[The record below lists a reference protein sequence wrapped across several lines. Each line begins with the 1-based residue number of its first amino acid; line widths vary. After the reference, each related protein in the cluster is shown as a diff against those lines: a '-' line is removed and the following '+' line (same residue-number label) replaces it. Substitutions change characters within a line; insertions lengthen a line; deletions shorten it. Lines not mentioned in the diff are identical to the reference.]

1 MPLVLKTLRE
11 AAAELG
17 MPEVELKT
25 MVDLKKVRA
34 VLKRGQP
41 LFAPDEIAKL
51 KRLRKTVPESAKP
64 VIAATPA
71 PIPAKPAP
79 TGKPSI
85 PKRPPPS
92 RRIGPKEP

>member
-1 MPLVLKTLRE
+1 MPLTMKTLRE
-11 AAAELG
+11 AAAEVG
-17 MPEVELKT
+17 IPEAELKA
-25 MVDLKKVRA
+25 MVDMKKVRA

-71 PIPAKPAP
+71 VPKPVPAKPFV
-79 TGKPSI
+79 

-92 RRIGPKEP
+92 RRIGPQ

>member
-1 MPLVLKTLRE
+1 MPLVMKTLRE

-17 MPEVELKT
+17 MPEAELKA

-51 KRLRKTVPESAKP
+51 RRLRKTVPESAKP

-71 PIPAKPAP
+71 KAAVPKPVP
-79 TGKPSI
+79 GKPFV

-92 RRIGPKEP
+92 RRIGPQ

>member
-1 MPLVLKTLRE
+1 MPLVMKTLRE

-17 MPEVELKT
+17 MPEAELKT
-25 MVDLKKVRA
+25 MVDLRKVRA

-41 LFAPDEIAKL
+41 MFAPDEIAKL

-64 VIAATPA
+64 VIAATPV
-71 PIPAKPAP
+71 PPKPVP
-79 TGKPSI
+79 TKPFV

-92 RRIGPKEP
+92 RRIGPQQ

>member
-1 MPLVLKTLRE
+1 MPLAMKTLRE
-11 AAAELG
+11 AAAEVG
-17 MPEVELKT
+17 IPEAELKV

-64 VIAATPA
+64 VIAETPA
-71 PIPAKPAP
+71 APKPVPAR
-79 TGKPSI
+79 PSV

-92 RRIGPKEP
+92 RRIGPQP